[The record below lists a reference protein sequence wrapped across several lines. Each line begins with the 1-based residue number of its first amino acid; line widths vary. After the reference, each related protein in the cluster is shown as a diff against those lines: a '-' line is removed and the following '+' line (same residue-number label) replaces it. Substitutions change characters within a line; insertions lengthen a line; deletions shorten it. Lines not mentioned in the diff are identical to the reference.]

1 MKMKLKNGLEV
12 EITEEDAKHIAKHIL
27 HMDVAE
33 VENPF
38 TFCERY
44 LNKAL
49 ANVSKADKNHSEPES
64 EAELKKVW
72 YDNLKNTSEN
82 DIELLYEGVEA
93 IVYMALMKFMKRLMP
108 LIDNHK

>member
-12 EITEEDAKHIAKHIL
+12 DITEEDARNIAKHIL
-27 HMDVAE
+27 HMDATE
-33 VENPF
+33 VESPF

-49 ANVSKADKNHSEPES
+49 ANVNKADKNHSEPES

-72 YDNLKNTSEN
+72 YNNLNGTSEN
-82 DIELLYEGVEA
+82 DVELLYEGVEA
-93 IVYMALMKFMKRLMP
+93 IVYMALIKFMKRLMP
-108 LIDNHK
+108 LVDKK